1 MGFTEKIGD
10 VLPDLDL
17 DRLPTP
23 RQLSDYVKKVFN
35 SGATIYHETMVMEVT
50 KVITN
55 EPFDRGAVEGIFLHD
70 PQQVTTR
77 IKPQS
82 QGVLRIP
89 VKGEH
94 VTVKELNGQFFYDSI
109 LNRRENVNENSLAGV
124 TGILDSD
131 NILSEDGT
139 FTKKRVAPIK
149 ISEGCTLFEGR
160 FGHSIHLSRN
170 NPNNDPTIKMRVSSR
185 QDSGQTTESIDND
198 DSSIY
203 LISNGLEVGNKFDDE
218 VLEGKKVLIKSDGIF
233 ISGRQEIR
241 LNSSNVKLGGND
253 NLEPV
258 VKGDQ
263 LVKLLDG
270 IVKALSDGANAFT
283 TEKAAGTTIQ
293 TLLALLP
300 DTKSILSEKVK
311 TS

>member
-1 MGFTEKIGD
+1 MVGHRVTENNLFKQTI
-10 VLPDLDL
+10 
-17 DRLPTP
+17 DR
-23 RQLSDYVKKVFN
+23 
-35 SGATIYHETMVMEVT
+35 
-50 KVITN
+50 
-55 EPFDRGAVEGIFLHD
+55 
-70 PQQVTTR
+70 
-77 IKPQS
+77 
-82 QGVLRIP
+82 
-89 VKGEH
+89 
-94 VTVKELNGQFFYDSI
+94 
-109 LNRRENVNENSLAGV
+109 
-124 TGILDSD
+124 
-131 NILSEDGT
+131 
-139 FTKKRVAPIK
+139 
-149 ISEGCTLFEGR
+149 
-160 FGHSIHLSRN
+160 
-170 NPNNDPTIKMRVSSR
+170 
-185 QDSGQTTESIDND
+185 D
-198 DSSIY
+198 DASIY
-203 LISNGLEVGNKFDDE
+203 LVSDEASVTLDGQRVG
-218 VLEGKKVLIKSDGIF
+218 GKKVLIKSDGIF

>member
-1 MGFTEKIGD
+1 M
-10 VLPDLDL
+10 
-17 DRLPTP
+17 
-23 RQLSDYVKKVFN
+23 
-35 SGATIYHETMVMEVT
+35 
-50 KVITN
+50 
-55 EPFDRGAVEGIFLHD
+55 
-70 PQQVTTR
+70 
-77 IKPQS
+77 
-82 QGVLRIP
+82 
-89 VKGEH
+89 
-94 VTVKELNGQFFYDSI
+94 
-109 LNRRENVNENSLAGV
+109 
-124 TGILDSD
+124 
-131 NILSEDGT
+131 
-139 FTKKRVAPIK
+139 
-149 ISEGCTLFEGR
+149 FEGR